1 MQGCTDNLVRGRF
14 GGAGQAGQGRMG
26 SMESYSKVGMQELDQ
41 RLSKIVE
48 AARKKP
54 VSVYRYGAPW
64 VWIVSQDDW
73 QSALKELNSYVP
85 PGHSLVMLRPQIEE
99 LLDAAAEP
107 LQQWARER
115 QVQVPVAAL
124 MHALLL
130 QLLYSLPSEKQLYEQ
145 LNYNLLFRWFVG
157 LELNQ
162 RVWAFSAF
170 VRDTGELLDNPQAVR
185 LLERIVSEV
194 FSGDLMHMPEFS
206 LNFALL
212 HTWLARH
219 TGQTKP
225 R

>member
-1 MQGCTDNLVRGRF
+1 MDG
-14 GGAGQAGQGRMG
+14 
-26 SMESYSKVGMQELDQ
+26 YSKVGMQELDQ

-73 QSALKELNSYVP
+73 QSALKEVSSYIP
-85 PGHSLVMLRPQIEE
+85 PGHSLVLLRPQIDEVVGQALAE
-99 LLDAAAEP
+99 L
-107 LQQWARER
+107 QGWARA
-115 QVQVPVAAL
+115 QQLQVPLPAL
-124 MHALLL
+124 LHALLL

-162 RVWAFSAF
+162 RVWGFSVF
-170 VRDTGELLDNPQAVR
+170 VRDLGQVLDNPQAVR
-185 LLERIVSEV
+185 LIERVIGEV
-194 FSGDLMHMPEFS
+194 FSGGLMQMPEFS
-206 LNFALL
+206 LNFAQL

-219 TGQTKP
+219 AAGARQ

>member
-1 MQGCTDNLVRGRF
+1 
-14 GGAGQAGQGRMG
+14 MG
-26 SMESYSKVGMQELDQ
+26 IMERYAKVGMQELDQ

-73 QSALKELNSYVP
+73 QGASREIASYIP
-85 PGHSLVMLRPQIEE
+85 PQHPLVVLRPQIEHMLREQGSE
-99 LLDAAAEP
+99 LFAQDALKALSIA
-107 LQQWARER
+107 
-115 QVQVPVAAL
+115 PVTL
-124 MHALLL
+124 MRVLLL
-130 QLLYSLPSEKQLYEQ
+130 QLLYAIPNEQQLHEQ

-162 RVWAFSAF
+162 KVWGALQLE
-170 VRDTGELLDNPQAVR
+170 RDCAVLLDDAQAVR
-185 LLERIVSEV
+185 LLQTIIGEV
-194 FSGDLMHMPEFS
+194 FCGALRQMPEFS

-219 TGQTKP
+219 STQPTLSN
-225 R
+225 

>member
-1 MQGCTDNLVRGRF
+1 
-14 GGAGQAGQGRMG
+14 
-26 SMESYSKVGMQELDQ
+26 MERYSKVGMQELDQ

-73 QSALKELNSYVP
+73 QGALKEVSSYIP
-85 PGHSLVMLRPQIEE
+85 AGHSLVLLRPQIDEVLE
-99 LLDAAAEP
+99 QHRDLLQAAPGMAIAP
-107 LQQWARER
+107 QTV
-115 QVQVPVAAL
+115 VQI
-124 MHALLL
+124 LLL
-130 QLLYSLPSEKQLYEQ
+130 QLLYSVPSEQQLHEQ

-162 RVWAFSAF
+162 KVWSIHALQ
-170 VRDTGELLDNPQAVR
+170 RDIASLLNNPQAVQLIQTIIGDVFCGA
-185 LLERIVSEV
+185 LL
-194 FSGDLMHMPEFS
+194 HMPEFS

-219 TGQTKP
+219 SHLSTSSN
-225 R
+225 

>member
-1 MQGCTDNLVRGRF
+1 
-14 GGAGQAGQGRMG
+14 
-26 SMESYSKVGMQELDQ
+26 MESYSKVGMQELDQ

-73 QSALKELNSYVP
+73 QSALKELSSYVP

-99 LLDAAAEP
+99 LLEASSEP
-107 LQQWARER
+107 LQQWAREH
-115 QVQVPVAAL
+115 QIQVPVPAL
-124 MHALLL
+124 MLALLL

-145 LNYNLLFRWFVG
+145 LNYNFRWFVG

-162 RVWAFSAF
+162 RVWTFAVF
-170 VRDTGELLDNPQAVR
+170 VRDIGELLDSPHAAK
-185 LLERIVSEV
+185 LLERIVSDV
-194 FSGDLMHMPEFS
+194 FCGGLMHMPEFS

-212 HTWLARH
+212 HTWLSRH
-219 TGQTKP
+219 SKHK
-225 R
+225 

>member
-1 MQGCTDNLVRGRF
+1 
-14 GGAGQAGQGRMG
+14 
-26 SMESYSKVGMQELDQ
+26 MERYSKVGMQELDQ

-73 QSALKELNSYVP
+73 QGALKEVSSYIP
-85 PGHSLVMLRPQIEE
+85 AGHSLVLLRPQIEE
-99 LLDAAAEP
+99 VLGQHRDLLQAEP
-107 LQQWARER
+107 GMSIAPQTV
-115 QVQVPVAAL
+115 VQI
-124 MHALLL
+124 LLL
-130 QLLYSLPSEKQLYEQ
+130 QLLYSVPSEQQLHEQ

-162 RVWAFSAF
+162 KVWSIHALQ
-170 VRDTGELLDNPQAVR
+170 RDIASLLNNPQAVQ
-185 LLERIVSEV
+185 LIQTIIGEV
-194 FSGDLMHMPEFS
+194 FCGALLHMPEFS

-219 TGQTKP
+219 SHLSTSSN
-225 R
+225 

>member
-1 MQGCTDNLVRGRF
+1 
-14 GGAGQAGQGRMG
+14 MG
-26 SMESYSKVGMQELDQ
+26 TMERYSKVGMQELDQ

-73 QSALKELNSYVP
+73 QGALKEVSSYIP
-85 PGHSLVMLRPQIEE
+85 AGHSLVLLRPQIDEVLE
-99 LLDAAAEP
+99 QHRDLLQAAPGMSIAP
-107 LQQWARER
+107 QTV
-115 QVQVPVAAL
+115 VQI
-124 MHALLL
+124 LLL
-130 QLLYSLPSEKQLYEQ
+130 QLLYSVPSEQQLHEQ

-162 RVWAFSAF
+162 KVWSIHALQ
-170 VRDTGELLDNPQAVR
+170 RDIASLLNNPQAVQ
-185 LLERIVSEV
+185 LIQTIIGEV
-194 FSGDLMHMPEFS
+194 FCGALLHMPEFS

-219 TGQTKP
+219 SHLSTSSN
-225 R
+225 

>member
-1 MQGCTDNLVRGRF
+1 
-14 GGAGQAGQGRMG
+14 
-26 SMESYSKVGMQELDQ
+26 MESYSKVGMQELDQ

-73 QSALKELNSYVP
+73 QSALKELSSYVP

-99 LLDAAAEP
+99 LLEAASEP
-107 LQQWARER
+107 LQQWAREHHI
-115 QVQVPVAAL
+115 QVPVPAL
-124 MHALLL
+124 MLALLL

-162 RVWAFSAF
+162 RVWAFSVF
-170 VRDTGELLDNPQAVR
+170 VRDIGELLDSPHAAK

-194 FSGDLMHMPEFS
+194 FCGDLMHMPEFS

-212 HTWLARH
+212 HTWLSRH
-219 TGQTKP
+219 AGHSK
-225 R
+225 RK